1 MQSLSLVLS
10 EVNSDSYFKS
20 KPPHGMKADT
30 SCFSVPWGLIYWLLV
45 LVPVPMVFCSER
57 TRKEKKCGFGEI
69 VTKIWKKNPF
79 SIKKWKGIFSNI
91 EEKHSLSGSV
101 SADFPQHCI
110 LSRWRRMSPAAITAA
125 CEEMVLSPPH
135 VWMPFCS
142 LPSPLC
148 SFKAILSPQ
157 LPLIPET
164 LGVAVIPQTFTLHT
178 GSYLFHI
185 CWW

>member
-1 MQSLSLVLS
+1 
-10 EVNSDSYFKS
+10 
-20 KPPHGMKADT
+20 
-30 SCFSVPWGLIYWLLV
+30 
-45 LVPVPMVFCSER
+45 
-57 TRKEKKCGFGEI
+57 
-69 VTKIWKKNPF
+69 
-79 SIKKWKGIFSNI
+79 
-91 EEKHSLSGSV
+91 
-101 SADFPQHCI
+101 
-110 LSRWRRMSPAAITAA
+110 MSPAAITAA

-148 SFKAILSPQ
+148 SLKAILSPQ

-185 CWW
+185 CW